1 MMYYLVY
8 GVLWLFSLLP
18 MWVHYVIADGIYL
31 IVYRLVGYRK
41 KLVRKNL
48 ADSFPEKTKEE
59 LQAIEKG
66 FYHWFCDY
74 LVETIKMMTISE
86 KNLKRRMVFKG
97 VEGAD
102 EVLESG
108 QSIALYLGHYCNW
121 EWVTS
126 MPLWVTPKAHCG
138 QIYHVLENAAFDK
151 LFLKLRER
159 WGAES
164 IPMAETLRRVA
175 TYRKQGQPIMI
186 GYISDQVPFWNNIHH
201 WLDFLNHDTPVLTG
215 TERLARGAGHAI
227 FYLDMHRV
235 RRGYYEATLK
245 LITRDPKQTKDY
257 ELTDAYFHLLEE
269 SIRRDPACY
278 LWTHNR
284 WKRTHEEFN
293 LRYDETT
300 GRVDITSSVEE
311 LRKEGVRRQESG
323 DRSEE

>member
-1 MMYYLVY
+1 MYYLVY

-48 ADSFPEKTKEE
+48 TDSFPEKTAEE
-59 LQAIEKG
+59 LQTIEKG

-86 KNLKRRMVFKG
+86 KNLKRRMAFKG
-97 VEGAD
+97 TKEAD
-102 EVLESG
+102 EILESG

-201 WLDFLNHDTPVLTG
+201 WLNFLNHDTPVLTG

-257 ELTDAYFHLLEE
+257 ELTDAYFRMLEE
-269 SIRRDPACY
+269 SIRRDPVCY

-293 LRYDETT
+293 LRYDEAT
-300 GRVDITSSVEE
+300 GRVDITSTVEE
-311 LRKEGVRRQESG
+311 LRKLKR
-323 DRSEE
+323 EE

>member
-1 MMYYLVY
+1 MYYLVY

-48 ADSFPEKTKEE
+48 TDSFPEKTAEE
-59 LQAIEKG
+59 LQTIEKG

-86 KNLKRRMVFKG
+86 KNLKRRMAFKG
-97 VEGAD
+97 TKEAD
-102 EVLESG
+102 EILESG

-257 ELTDAYFHLLEE
+257 ELTDAYFRMLEE
-269 SIRRDPACY
+269 SIRRDPVCY

-293 LRYDETT
+293 LRYDEAT
-300 GRVDITSSVEE
+300 GRVDITSTVEE
-311 LRKEGVRRQESG
+311 LRKLKR
-323 DRSEE
+323 EE